1 MPSLESTVRLSSIAI
16 ACIATAACNRQPSPP
31 SPPSTTPSTET
42 ITGTERIGWSQQATN
57 ATELATFRYA
67 IYVDGT
73 RSEISGATCSTTPS
87 GGSFQCTGPLPSL
100 TRGAHTVEIA
110 TFLVDGTVF
119 ESARSAPLQVNVVAA
134 AASIGDESRS
144 RSDPEEPRER
154 DRTRDA
160 PFAVERIIDRLR
172 QPTTIAISPDG
183 RIFVGEEEGSIQV
196 VDNQIESHAAPLKPS
211 ATMRIGEGDTSHTL
225 LGLAFDP
232 DFARTHLVYALYT
245 THVPDR
251 GPTFVL
257 ARFRE
262 AGGTLGAPAI
272 LLDDVPASVQP
283 RGSLRFGPDTKLYV
297 AFDDG
302 GDPDRIGDAASFNG
316 KILRLNADGTTPAD
330 QAGGSPVYTTALETP
345 TSFDWDPGSGVLW
358 IAGASRS
365 GAGEI
370 AAVIDQSDG
379 GRHGIVER
387 QLDVPS
393 LGRISVA
400 FSPDHGART
409 PFKNMLLVTSPDR
422 QQLLQLT
429 LGDRDRTRIDA
440 MRPVL
445 TSHGPLRAVAVD
457 AAGLVYVAT
466 NDAILR
472 LAPATAPAK
481 P

>member
-1 MPSLESTVRLSSIAI
+1 VRPLSIVI
-16 ACIATAACNRQPSPP
+16 ACITVTACSRQPSPP

-42 ITGTERIGWSQQATN
+42 ITGTERIGWSQQAAN

-67 IYVDGT
+67 IYVDGA
-73 RSEISGATCSTTPS
+73 RSEISGATCSSTPS

-100 TRGAHTVEIA
+100 TRGAHTLEIA

-119 ESARSAPLQVNVVAA
+119 ESTRSAPLQVNVAAA
-134 AASIGDESRS
+134 AASIGDESQSRS

-154 DRTRDA
+154 DRTRGA
-160 PFAVERIIDRLR
+160 PFAVERIIDGLR

-183 RIFVGEEEGSIQV
+183 RILVGEEEGSIQV
-196 VDNQIESHAAPLKPS
+196 VDNQTESDAAPLKPS
-211 ATMRIGEGDTSHTL
+211 ATMHSADANIPHTL
-225 LGLAFDP
+225 LGLALDP

-245 THVPDR
+245 TQVPDR

-262 AGGTLGAPAI
+262 AGGTFGAPAI

-283 RGSLRFGPDTKLYV
+283 RGSLRFGPDAKLYV

-302 GDPDRIGDAASFNG
+302 GDPDRVGDAASFNG
-316 KILRLNADGTTPAD
+316 KVLRLNADGTTPPD
-330 QAGGSPVYTTALETP
+330 QAGASPVYSPALRAP
-345 TSFDWDPGSGVLW
+345 NGLDWDASSGVLW
-358 IAGASRS
+358 IAGASS
-365 GAGEI
+365 TGVGEI
-370 AAVIDQSDG
+370 VAVVDRNDR
-379 GRHGIVER
+379 GRYAISAHP
-387 QLDVPS
+387 LDITS
-393 LGRISVA
+393 AGRISSIAFYPDSGNVA
-400 FSPDHGART
+400 SARNT
-409 PFKNMLLVTSPDR
+409 LLVTSPER

-429 LGDRDRTRIDA
+429 LDDRDRTRIAA

-445 TSHGPLRAVAVD
+445 TGRGPLRAVAVD
-457 AAGLVYVAT
+457 AGGLVYVAT

-472 LAPATAPAK
+472 LTPASAPAK